1 MKKIIN
7 YKMYNTETATMVA
20 SYINGYG
27 FSDFHYIGEELY
39 RKKTGEYF
47 LYGRGGAMTKYAEY
61 CGANSWSGSCAI
73 FPLIEA
79 DAQAWVM
86 EHCDADTY
94 ISLFWEVEE

>member
-1 MKKIIN
+1 MKKII
-7 YKMYNTETATMVA
+7 YRKMYNTETATMVA
-20 SYINGYG
+20 SYTNGYG
-27 FSDFHYIGEELY
+27 CGDFHYICEELY

-94 ISLFWEVEE
+94 IEIFGEVEE